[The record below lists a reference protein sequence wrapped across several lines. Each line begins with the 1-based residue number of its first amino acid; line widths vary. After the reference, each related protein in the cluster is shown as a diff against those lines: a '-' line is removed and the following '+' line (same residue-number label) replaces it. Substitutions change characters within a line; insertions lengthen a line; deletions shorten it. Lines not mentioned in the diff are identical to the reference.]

1 MRAYHRVDPLMD
13 ERKSDYS
20 PAQLGAF
27 MKVQLVAG
35 RQAQR
40 GRFRSRKALEG
51 ALPAAY
57 ARHVAFLLA
66 QGDVVIRPDGS
77 VYVDGWDEWQ
87 EGDLN
92 VGERMRRLRARQ
104 RDALG
109 RNDARNGQRHDGVT
123 RPSPAATGIGI
134 GIGVDVDDVALSET
148 PSPRSAS
155 GARIGSTP
163 SEHDGLPHLDPAT
176 VGVGEQITG
185 RGVLAAGHRQL
196 TELDRLL
203 EAHGADVVQAAMRR
217 LANGGRLEW
226 RQLVWGIVKDLE
238 PIPGVRRETAEERE
252 DREVAELKALAAR
265 RIAER
270 QAAARA

>member
-27 MKVQLVAG
+27 LKVQLVAG
-35 RQAQR
+35 RHVQR
-40 GRFRSRKALEG
+40 GRFRSRKALDG
-51 ALPAAY
+51 ALPTAY
-57 ARHVAFLLA
+57 ARHVPWLIA
-66 QGDVVIRPDGS
+66 QGDLVVRPDGS

-104 RDALG
+104 RDALERNDG
-109 RNDARNGQRHDGVT
+109 RNGDRHVDVT
-123 RPSPAATGIGI
+123 RPSPTAIGV

-148 PSPRSAS
+148 SSPRSAS
-155 GARIGSTP
+155 GARIGSRP
-163 SEHDGLPHLDPAT
+163 GEHDGLPHLDGAT
-176 VGVGEQITG
+176 ASVGEEITG

-196 TELDRLL
+196 AELDRLI
-203 EAHGADVVQAAMRR
+203 ETHGADAVQAAMRR
-217 LANGGRLEW
+217 VANGSRLEW

-238 PIPGVRRETAEERE
+238 PIPGARRETAEERE

>member
-27 MKVQLVAG
+27 LKVQLVAG
-35 RQAQR
+35 RQAER

-57 ARHVAFLLA
+57 ARHVAYLLER
-66 QGDVVIRPDGS
+66 GDLVTQPDGS

-92 VGERMRRLRARQ
+92 VGERMRRLRARH
-104 RDALG
+104 RDALE
-109 RNDARNGQRHDGVT
+109 RNEGRNGQRHDGVT
-123 RPSPAATGIGI
+123 RPSPAAIGV
-134 GIGVDVDDVALSET
+134 GIGVSVDDVALSET
-148 PSPRSAS
+148 SSPRSAS
-155 GARIGSTP
+155 GARIGRAIGP
-163 SEHDGLPHLDPAT
+163 DEGLPHLDPVTA
-176 VGVGEQITG
+176 GVGEQITG
-185 RGVLAAGHRQL
+185 RGVLAAGAKQL
-196 TELDRLL
+196 TELDRLI
-203 EAHGADVVQAAMRR
+203 EAHGPDAVQAAMRR
-217 LANGGRLEW
+217 VANGGRLEW

-238 PIPGVRRETAEERE
+238 PIPGARRETAEERE

-270 QAAARA
+270 RETARA